1 MALFDPS
8 PGTPACAPPG
18 WHPRQSGRVR
28 RNRPRSIPRR
38 CNKGEPCGS
47 MSTPAPRS
55 QGTKAPV
62 KTLEVRDRRSP
73 LTTWRMSRIA
83 KGSYCR
89 ARCSSKQALAQ
100 IAKSGGLRFRSELPA
115 VLVSG
120 RAAGG
125 VDANAG
131 AFLPERGFVMRN
143 RIDIDP
149 KHSRAIVQEIGER
162 LRAFLKEEP
171 ELPGS
176 LRTQIDRLRELEEQ
190 SPSIIPTAEPWD
202 KRRR

>member
-143 RIDIDP
+143 RIDMDP

>member
-100 IAKSGGLRFRSELPA
+100 IAKSGGLRFRSELLA
-115 VLVSG
+115 VLASG

-143 RIDIDP
+143 RIDIDS
-149 KHSRAIVQEIGER
+149 KHSRALAQEIGER
-162 LRAFLKEEP
+162 LRAFLQEEP
-171 ELPGS
+171 ELPRS
-176 LRTQIDRLRELEEQ
+176 LRTQIDRLRELEA
-190 SPSIIPTAEPWD
+190 PSIIPTAERWD

>member
-149 KHSRAIVQEIGER
+149 KHSRAIVQEIGGR

>member
-1 MALFDPS
+1 LRAARKAFSSSPDLFH
-8 PGTPACAPPG
+8 GVT
-18 WHPRQSGRVR
+18 
-28 RNRPRSIPRR
+28 I
-38 CNKGEPCGS
+38 
-47 MSTPAPRS
+47 RS

-73 LTTWRMSRIA
+73 LTTRRMSRIA

-89 ARCSSKQALAQ
+89 ARCSQKLALAQ

-115 VLVSG
+115 VLANG

-125 VDANAG
+125 VGANAG
-131 AFLPERGFVMRN
+131 AFLSERGFVMRN
-143 RIDIDP
+143 GIEIDP
-149 KHSRAIVQEIGER
+149 KHSRAIVEEIGER
-162 LRAFLKEEP
+162 LHAFLKEEP

-190 SPSIIPTAEPWD
+190 SPPIIPAAEPWD